1 MNHVIFNGTPAL
13 PHTFDYT
20 PQCDSQMML
29 YFAGTGWTSGAPSKI
44 GLELLINNKLVA
56 TTSVWCNSSSD
67 HQAMHAGLVPYT
79 FPLSVNETT
88 KEVNP
93 VTITI
98 RAIAGTHFD
107 VNDYVTVACF

>member
-1 MNHVIFNGTPAL
+1 MNHVIFNGTPSL

-29 YFAGTGWTSGAPSKI
+29 YFSGTGWTSNAPSKI
-44 GLELLINNKLVA
+44 GLELLINDTVVA
-56 TTSVWCNSSSD
+56 STFVWCNASAD
-67 HQAMHAGLVPYT
+67 HQSMHAALVPYT
-79 FPLSVNETT
+79 FPLIVDESTHTV
-88 KEVNP
+88 KP

-98 RAIAGTHFD
+98 RAIAGTNFD